1 MNIITCSAVS
11 QDKSFIITADRGENA
26 MIIKWDARTGDP
38 IRTFANLSPNGH
50 TAVDISY
57 DGRFVALLSAEPHH
71 ALYIYDLEG
80 DDLPLIENSIEHEK
94 LKHQF

>member
-1 MNIITCSAVS
+1 
-11 QDKSFIITADRGENA
+11 

-71 ALYIYDLEG
+71 AL
-80 DDLPLIENSIEHEK
+80 
-94 LKHQF
+94 